1 MTPRFCLLTEKKLIG
16 KRQKMSISNDM
27 TFELWRKFMPERGK
41 IRNVISN
48 EFYSM
53 QVYSPEFN
61 FNAFDPDAEFEKW
74 AAMEVADFENIPAGM
89 NPFVLKGGLYAVFVH
104 KGPASS
110 GEKTFRYIFG
120 IWLPASEYVIDDRP
134 HFEILGEKYKHDD
147 PDSEEEVWIPV
158 KHK

>member
-27 TFELWRKFMPERGK
+27 TIELWRKFMPERGK

-61 FNAFDPDAEFEKW
+61 FNAFDPGAEFENGRQWKSL
-74 AAMEVADFENIPAGM
+74 I
-89 NPFVLKGGLYAVFVH
+89 LK
-104 KGPASS
+104 
-110 GEKTFRYIFG
+110 IF
-120 IWLPASEYVIDDRP
+120 P
-134 HFEILGEKYKHDD
+134 LGWT
-147 PDSEEEVWIPV
+147 PSF
-158 KHK
+158 